1 MPGDTPRSKLI
12 EDKARTFRILAKGS
26 QGAALDCVVLA
37 AVYEALAVP
46 AAQGAPE
53 PAMRNDAAA

>member
-1 MPGDTPRSKLI
+1 MPGETPRSKLI

-26 QGAALDCVVLA
+26 QGALDCVVLA
-37 AVYEALAVP
+37 AAYEALAVP

-53 PAMRNDAAA
+53 PAMRNDATA